1 MGKFAKFLYYNI
13 IVYFLYV
20 IIDKFFTMLHLYS
33 SNALGTDLSVMPTNS
48 DMVFIFINVLLSSV
62 GGYWLLK
69 KLEEYLGV

>member
-20 IIDKFFTMLHLYS
+20 IVDKFFTMLHLYS

-48 DMVFIFINVLLSSV
+48 DLTLIIINVVISSV
-62 GGYWLLK
+62 GGYFLLK
-69 KLEEYLGV
+69 KLEEYLSL